1 MNVNYEDDEEV
12 DYLYGIYEQAI
23 PRYLYDSESD
33 TYNEN
38 IIELGSFGFSNG
50 DKITRVLSPA
60 TINYYRHN
68 YRGNCFGVAD
78 ELAERIVEAG
88 VAANQIT
95 VKSAVGAETP
105 IYVYNELENR
115 IVPFDRS
122 HSIVLLGPCVLDVLN
137 SDRLIKTTDYFRS
150 LKALNPKGLK
160 LVKNYCNWYDDEGK
174 PCKIS
179 MSKLLRLKS

>member
-1 MNVNYEDDEEV
+1 MRDNYEDSEEV
-12 DYLYGIYEQAI
+12 DYIYGMHEEDI
-23 PRYLYDSESD
+23 PRYLYDNESD
-33 TYNEN
+33 TYDEH
-38 IIELGSFGFSNG
+38 IIELYTFDFSNG
-50 DKITRVLSPA
+50 DKITKFLSPA
-60 TINYYRHN
+60 TIYYYRHN
-68 YRGNCFGVAD
+68 YHRNCFGVAN
-78 ELAERIVEAG
+78 ELAERIVETG
-88 VAANQIT
+88 VAAKQIT

-160 LVKNYCNWYDDEGK
+160 LVTNYCNWY
-174 PCKIS
+174 
-179 MSKLLRLKS
+179 L